1 MRKINYPF
9 TIRPLEVEEGD
20 GYLIEFTDLPGCM
33 SDGETPEE
41 AMSNGQDALEAKDL
55 SQNNLIILFG
65 VRSRS
70 STRRETDRGAA
81 GSPPSLRL

>member
-41 AMSNGQDALEAKDL
+41 AMSNGQDALEA
-55 SQNNLIILFG
+55 
-65 VRSRS
+65 
-70 STRRETDRGAA
+70 
-81 GSPPSLRL
+81 